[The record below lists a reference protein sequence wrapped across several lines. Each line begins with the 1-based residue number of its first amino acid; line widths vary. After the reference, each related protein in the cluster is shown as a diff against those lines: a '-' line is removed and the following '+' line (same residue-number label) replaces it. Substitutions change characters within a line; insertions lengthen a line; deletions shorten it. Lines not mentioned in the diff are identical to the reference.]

1 MNDGLGTPQ
10 HVVLLGG
17 TSDIGLAIVR
27 RLLSPA
33 ARTVVL
39 GCRNTAAGEAA
50 AAELRKVA
58 PAVTVEVVEFDASDV
73 ATHEPLLASIAD
85 ELVALEAG
93 SQIAAGAPAQ
103 VLSDPLVV
111 ASYLGQDRSVVHRSG
126 SGAPP
131 GATSG
136 EESA

>member
-1 MNDGLGTPQ
+1 M
-10 HVVLLGG
+10 
-17 TSDIGLAIVR
+17 
-27 RLLSPA
+27 
-33 ARTVVL
+33 
-39 GCRNTAAGEAA
+39 
-50 AAELRKVA
+50 
-58 PAVTVEVVEFDASDV
+58 
-73 ATHEPLLASIAD
+73 PLLASIAD

-131 GATSG
+131 GDTSG